1 MEKRRNKQKSF
12 CAADAVARRSNFL
25 LQRPS
30 RRSVEK
36 ARTSILNLEKR
47 TYDCRR
53 RQPEARLPLQMH
65 DAGLDPREE
74 AAGMKWTIDYQA
86 TIVVIIIKKNNR
98 RE

>member
-1 MEKRRNKQKSF
+1 
-12 CAADAVARRSNFL
+12 
-25 LQRPS
+25 
-30 RRSVEK
+30 
-36 ARTSILNLEKR
+36 
-47 TYDCRR
+47 
-53 RQPEARLPLQMH
+53 MH